1 MKRMKKTIH
10 NIDAAIKHEVVFP
23 VDELKSMKIWLES
36 LKYRIHP
43 RHEQLK
49 KLKGE

>member
-1 MKRMKKTIH
+1 MEKTIH